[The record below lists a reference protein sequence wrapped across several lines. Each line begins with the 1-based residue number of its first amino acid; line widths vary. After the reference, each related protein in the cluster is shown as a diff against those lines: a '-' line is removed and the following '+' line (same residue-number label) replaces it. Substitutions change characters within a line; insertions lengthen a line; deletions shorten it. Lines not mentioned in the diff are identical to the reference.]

1 MTTYFEDLGVGEEHT
16 FGRYEVTREEI
27 VDFASSYDPQPFHI
41 DEEAAGESI
50 FGGLIASGWHTASM
64 TMRLIVEEFLAD
76 AASVGSPGV
85 DELRWREPVRPG
97 DVLTARATVLEKDPE
112 WSRHGG
118 LARIRVETFAG
129 DDVVMSMVALVL
141 FAQRDRDE

>member
-1 MTTYFEDLGVGEEHT
+1 MTTYFEDLTVGEEHA

-27 VDFASSYDPQPFHI
+27 VDFASSYDPQPFHL
-41 DEEAAGESI
+41 DEEAARESF
-50 FGGLIASGWHTASM
+50 FGGLVASGWHTASM
-64 TMRLIVEEFLAD
+64 TMRLIVDEFLAD
-76 AASVGSPGV
+76 AASIGSPGV

-112 WSRHGG
+112 GSRHGG
-118 LARIRVETFAG
+118 LARIRVETLAG